1 MGNKRG
7 ERRKRMNARQE
18 CLNLIRDG
26 KKLEDGIQAKQSP
39 GTAVCVQA
47 VLDESPIVEWKDSI
61 AYEGIAM
68 LIADLECTMMR
79 CDYTSKE
86 LEKTRCNLIQ
96 ALNAHK
102 SELQA
107 RQQAEDDAE
116 VQKKAARVADER
128 AMQLEERIQARDG
141 EVFTFKLDL

>member
-7 ERRKRMNARQE
+7 ERRKRMNARQKE
-18 CLNLIRDG
+18 EHEATRAELQRLQGEISRDG
-26 KKLEDGIQAKQSP
+26 KKLEDGIQAEQST
-39 GTAVCVQA
+39 GTAVCVQ
-47 VLDESPIVEWKDSI
+47 VLE
-61 AYEGIAM
+61 
-68 LIADLECTMMR
+68 L

-116 VQKKAARVADER
+116 VQKQAARVADER